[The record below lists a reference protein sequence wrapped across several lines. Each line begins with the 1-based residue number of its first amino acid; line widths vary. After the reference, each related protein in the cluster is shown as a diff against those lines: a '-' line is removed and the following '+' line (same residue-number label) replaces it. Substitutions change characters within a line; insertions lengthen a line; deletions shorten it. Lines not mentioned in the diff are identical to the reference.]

1 MRSMK
6 RLWLVAFLILPTST
20 NVYSQIRIKCPAPE
34 FKPPSRQYRGVLK
47 HRARGGE
54 TGTSI
59 TIAEIYALP
68 DVPTELVNSDA
79 NNDRPMP
86 GSAEQQTFTL
96 EASLRQAKVEG
107 NDCEIHL
114 EFSETA
120 RKNAHRVIV
129 EIPPDSDF
137 ASDYQKILR
146 LMRSRFPRRRKLG
159 PGVAFGLL
167 PAVRMKVTGFGFFDG
182 VHKAMAGPNRPN
194 GGHGSAQVKTFW
206 ELHPGWNIQCSP
218 ATACP

>member
-1 MRSMK
+1 MK
-6 RLWLVAFLILPTST
+6 KLLLVVLLISAASIDA
-20 NVYSQIRIKCPAPE
+20 YGQIRVRCPAPE
-34 FKPPSRQYRGVLK
+34 FKPPSQQYRGELK
-47 HRARGGE
+47 HRARGAE

-68 DVPTELVNSDA
+68 NESTEVVNSDA
-79 NNDRPMP
+79 NKDRPMP

-96 EASLRQAKVEG
+96 EAFLRQAKVEG

-120 RKNAHRVIV
+120 RRNALRVIV
-129 EIPPDSDF
+129 EIPPDADF

-206 ELHPGWNIQCSP
+206 ELHPGWNINCLP